1 MKTQQLSLIAICVL
15 ATQFSLAAEQI
26 QRNLDVADSVKVM
39 SFNIR
44 YNNPN
49 DEEHA
54 WPNRKAMVASVVRFH
69 AADIIGMQEVL
80 RGQLTELE
88 SLLPDYSWYG
98 VGRNNGATSGENAG
112 EFAPIFYRRDRFQ
125 LLDSG
130 EFWLSETPNEI
141 ASRGWDAALPRIAT
155 WAKFKD
161 LQSDEDF
168 IHLNTHFDHR
178 GDVARVRS
186 AQLIIDKLSE
196 LSDGLAVV
204 VTGDFNVTPDSDAY
218 ATMISGVEDTKFNS
232 ESVPHGPD
240 GTFAGFTVEL
250 GERTDRID
258 YVFVGGD
265 VKVLRYGVL
274 SDQWNGRY
282 PSDHLPVLAEILLQ
296 NHESAE

>member
-1 MKTQQLSLIAICVL
+1 MKITRLSLIAICLMIAQV
-15 ATQFSLAAEQI
+15 SIAAEPST
-26 QRNLDVADSVKVM
+26 LSSGVADSVKVM

-49 DEEHA
+49 DGEHA
-54 WPNRKAMVASVVRFH
+54 WPNRKAMVASVVNFH
-69 AADIIGMQEVL
+69 AADLVGMQEVL
-80 RGQLTELE
+80 RGQLTEFE
-88 SLLPDYSWYG
+88 TLLPDYAWYG

-112 EFAPIFYRRDRFQ
+112 EFAPIFYRQDRLQ

-155 WAKFKD
+155 WVKFKD
-161 LQSDEDF
+161 LQSGQDF

-178 GDVARVRS
+178 GEVARVRS
-186 AQLIIDKLSE
+186 AQLIIDKLAI

-218 ATMISGVEDTKFNS
+218 ATMITGLEDTKLKT
-232 ESVPHGPD
+232 ESTPHGPD
-240 GTFAGFTVEL
+240 GTFGGFTVEL
-250 GERTDRID
+250 GESMDRID
-258 YVFVGGD
+258 YVFVGD
-265 VKVLRYGVL
+265 EIKVLRYGVL

-282 PSDHLPVLAEILLQ
+282 PSDHLPVLAEIQLPIR
-296 NHESAE
+296 